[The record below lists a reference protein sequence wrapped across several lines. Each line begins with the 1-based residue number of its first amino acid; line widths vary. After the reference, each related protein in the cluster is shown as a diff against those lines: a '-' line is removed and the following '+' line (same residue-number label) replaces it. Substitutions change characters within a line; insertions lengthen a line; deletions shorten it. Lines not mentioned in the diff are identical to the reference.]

1 MLLKLAQ
8 TALTISGV
16 SGSVTRVERLKG
28 QSHLTLKVERVGD
41 PPVVLRLEPER
52 GILPPYDVPSE
63 ARLLGFLRGSGIPVP
78 KLLGIGRHEDR
89 GFLVIEWVFG
99 EVMIRR
105 QVDAD
110 VARAY
115 CAVLRRIHTLA
126 WRSAGLDWL
135 PEPSESG
142 PALRERAEILDRLQ
156 GFGVADL
163 PHIRRLR
170 RALDGLVPSGASLM
184 LVHGDVNFG
193 NFIIERPSDAQPR
206 IAAVLDWEQT
216 HLGDPLSDWGRL
228 AAEDLLGNLD
238 LTDAARRTMQAAIDQ
253 YGRSAEDLH
262 YWTLHQL
269 YKHAS
274 ATAALSIL
282 RGWDLN
288 QIAAMYQE
296 PTDRLLSNVGE
307 VGSAALQ
314 DVEETGCL

>member
-1 MLLKLAQ
+1 MYLKLAQ
-8 TALTISGV
+8 TALTTSGV
-16 SGSVTRVERLKG
+16 AGSVAGVERLKG
-28 QSHLTLKVERVGD
+28 QSHLTLRVD
-41 PPVVLRLEPER
+41 RFDAEPVVLRLEPER

-63 ARLLGFLRGSGIPVP
+63 ARLLGVLRDAGIPVP
-78 KLLGIGRHEDR
+78 KVLGVGRHEDR
-89 GFLVIEWVFG
+89 GFLVIEWVSG

-115 CAVLRRIHTLA
+115 CAVLRRIHTLD

-170 RALDGLVPSGASLM
+170 WALEGLAPTGISPM

-193 NFIIERPSDAQPR
+193 NLIIERSSDAQPR

-238 LTDAARRTMQAAIDQ
+238 LSDAARRTMQAALDQ
-253 YGRSAEDLH
+253 YGRNSEDLQ

-282 RGWDLN
+282 RDWDIN

-307 VGSAALQ
+307 VGFPLSQ
-314 DVEETGCL
+314 ETGA